1 MEESELHAAGK
12 QEGPIRLGRTKAR
25 REVTKDTFTGK
36 KRQEEKRKERGPDP
50 QSSDVLSLCLDPN
63 SCLKAN
69 TF

>member
-36 KRQEEKRKERGPDP
+36 KDKKKKERKGAPTHRA
-50 QSSDVLSLCLDPN
+50 LSLCLDPN